1 MNKIG
6 RPSTMFEKS
15 SIRTKNR
22 RVNELIENYSFEEFQ
37 YAADKLKNLGSKAEN
52 KKKNLD
58 V

>member
-22 RVNELIENYSFEEFQ
+22 RVNELIENYSFEELQ
-37 YAADKLKNLGSKAEN
+37 YAADKLKKFRF
-52 KKKNLD
+52 
-58 V
+58 